1 MSEQYIILAQSPD
14 GAIGVYGES
23 DDNPSAAIVFNS
35 MDEVRHEISECLLL
49 QGLPIQIVKL
59 DLAYILEDE

>member
-14 GAIGVYGES
+14 GNIGVYAES
-23 DDNPSAAIVFNS
+23 DERPTIAVIFNS
-35 MDEVRHEISECLLL
+35 MEEVRHEIDDCLLL

-59 DLAYILEDE
+59 DLDYFEGE

>member
-14 GAIGVYGES
+14 GKIGVYAVS
-23 DDNPSAAIVFNS
+23 DDDPTTAVIFNS
-35 MDEVRHEISECLLL
+35 MEEVRHEIDDCLLL

-59 DLAYILEDE
+59 NMDYFEGD